1 MNDFCVR
8 LNLDEEGNYVA
19 FPSLSHLITLA
30 ETQHQNK
37 RRLNYVDH
45 NKPYYTNGFPVIKT

>member
-1 MNDFCVR
+1 MIFVLD
-8 LNLDEEGNYVA
+8 LIWDEEGNYVT

-37 RRLNYVDH
+37 RPLNYVDH